1 MGDGMWRMLAMA
13 IAITQC
19 KGGILL
25 VDEIDTGLHYTV
37 MAEMWTLI
45 FGEAKRLNV
54 QVFATSHSYDCVH
67 SLAKICVN
75 QNDADNRVSIQR
87 IEVGNS
93 KSVSYTEGEIR
104 TAAERQTESSVVAE
118 ISQTKWLIVE
128 GADASV
134 GHRLDVP
141 SCGMARR
148 KRKRAVWIELGNGVE
163 EILADDF
170 ISTVIKRRG
179 IEALGVMLMPI
190 RLHPDAMHASINFV
204 KVFPEYAEIGN
215 RWRDD
220 HRERWQAIWTLD
232 HAGQCLRWLVGN
244 IFAKLGS

>member
-1 MGDGMWRMLAMA
+1 MKLKNNDNPVPIGSMGDGMWRMLAMA
-13 IAITQC
+13 IAITRC

-45 FGEAKRLNV
+45 FGAAKRLNV

-104 TAAERQTESSVVAE
+104 TAAERQ
-118 ISQTKWLIVE
+118 
-128 GADASV
+128 
-134 GHRLDVP
+134 
-141 SCGMARR
+141 
-148 KRKRAVWIELGNGVE
+148 IEV
-163 EILADDF
+163 
-170 ISTVIKRRG
+170 R
-179 IEALGVMLMPI
+179 
-190 RLHPDAMHASINFV
+190 
-204 KVFPEYAEIGN
+204 
-215 RWRDD
+215 
-220 HRERWQAIWTLD
+220 
-232 HAGQCLRWLVGN
+232 
-244 IFAKLGS
+244 